1 MARIR
6 SPNYPA
12 ISLAEAIKR
21 VGQIHVKERQHPCSK
36 EVAIKGIGYSGIHGV
51 SLGALSALVKYGL
64 LDQEGRGEDY
74 RVSDRAVAILH
85 PHTPTEKA
93 VAINEAARS
102 PVLFNELLDYFN
114 GSLPSD
120 DNLRAYLV
128 RKGFSQTSLANVI
141 QSFRETMELVS
152 SNSEGYNS
160 GISQNTE
167 EQPMESHTSENPA
180 SSRSSSSARPVMRY
194 QSTSETGK
202 FQFAAPAVEME
213 VNSPQIID
221 CGGVLQISGFVDLKG
236 LEKLIKKLTAYKAVL
251 EASFDDSE
259 EDPKNE

>member
-21 VGQIHVKERQHPCSK
+21 IGQIHAKERQHPCSK
-36 EVAIKGIGYSGIHGV
+36 EVVIKGMGYVGVHGV

-85 PHTPTEKA
+85 PHTPNEKA
-93 VAINEAARS
+93 AAINEAARA
-102 PVLFNELLDYFN
+102 PALFDELLEHFK

-120 DNLRAYLV
+120 DNIRAYLV

-141 QSFRETMELVS
+141 QSFRETMELVTQES
-152 SNSEGYNS
+152 DGYDSATNLNKEP
-160 GISQNTE
+160 IMEPQTHHL
-167 EQPMESHTSENPA
+167 QPMPITTAGAVLGSPRLGTTSVKIEDDRIEVSAVLLFQENIEDLI
-180 SSRSSSSARPVMRY
+180 S
-194 QSTSETGK
+194 K
-202 FQFAAPAVEME
+202 
-213 VNSPQIID
+213 
-221 CGGVLQISGFVDLKG
+221 LQAIKG
-236 LEKLIKKLTAYKAVL
+236 LRPRAADKRKGDQE
-251 EASFDDSE
+251 
-259 EDPKNE
+259 PN